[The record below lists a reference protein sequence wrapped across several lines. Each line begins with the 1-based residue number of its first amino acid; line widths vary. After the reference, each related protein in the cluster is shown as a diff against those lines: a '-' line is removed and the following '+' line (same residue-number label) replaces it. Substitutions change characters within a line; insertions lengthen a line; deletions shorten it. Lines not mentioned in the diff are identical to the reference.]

1 MVHLH
6 VHSMYS
12 LRDSII
18 RPEEMIER
26 LKEIGQDTIAIT
38 DHGRCLGS
46 IAIYKQLLENDMKY
60 IHGCEMYICNDVK
73 IKDKTDKYF
82 HLLILCKNE
91 KGRQNLNK
99 LMSISEHPDNKYNKP
114 RIDFEIL
121 SQYSE
126 GLICLSACMVGEISR
141 FLMSGNFEEAYSR
154 AKKYKELFGEDYYL
168 EIQSR
173 QEKEQ
178 MILNKQIVELA
189 KKLDIEVVTTTDA
202 HYVKKEDAKYQSKY
216 AFNGSFKED
225 GEMYFDC
232 YLQSED
238 EVREN
243 LFYLTKDMVDTAIK
257 NTHTIADKCNLE
269 MPLSAPI
276 MPHIDIP
283 RDFKDGKDWL
293 TFLCEGGFAKKL
305 NIDYKNKTTL
315 DKNRYLKRY
324 VCINEGS
331 EELEYKEELYQ
342 MLDLEIL
349 EYIERFEYELESLD
363 KMGFIDYILLVNS
376 YANIVTRRGIARGS
390 GGGSLICYLT
400 HITDIDP
407 IEHKLYFERFIDVGA
422 IALLEAGEI
431 TKKQLKIPDID
442 LDFGKEACGEI
453 LQFLYNKYGE
463 EKVASIGKF
472 GNNKTKGSIRDMCKV
487 LNIEL
492 QEADIIAKSF
502 SEYEIEEIDMMI
514 SGDIPTPKSAEEAIR
529 NTNKYKE
536 LFDYVRK
543 LNGLPKSFGLHSC
556 GKIISTSELDYFLPS
571 CYDKTGIRFLQGD
584 MHDVEDVGL
593 VKVDVLGLRTVDQE
607 YDTLEL
613 SNESIEFIDSK
624 QDFSDAKVL
633 DIFKKGN
640 TLGIFQMA
648 SFGMRETLKKMK
660 VSGIEDISVANALY
674 RPGAM
679 AYIDNFCRRKDG
691 VEEFEYLHED
701 LEPILK
707 NTYGI
712 MVFQEQI
719 IEIGRLAKLSN
730 PDELRQATAKKKLK
744 VLAKVKPELEE
755 NLKKRGWSQ
764 EQFNTLWADMLEFAK
779 YSFNKSH
786 SSAYAIIAYM
796 TAKQKAYYPIEFYC
810 GLMNSYIGHSAFVKD
825 EVGAIVEDMGKN
837 KVQFNKLNFRQDH
850 RRCGVQNGKIN
861 HAVPLIRDLNV
872 ETGRILYDMR
882 DMKFESFVDLILH
895 TKSVKLDT
903 SKLEVLIK
911 LDFFSEF
918 GNVTELCRILEIT
931 ERFKFGEAKSV
942 RKVKLL
948 NDPLYEIVAK
958 YSTDKNAKGKE
969 LATFTIVDCK
979 GLLRECE
986 EIIKLIA
993 LDDIPVRTKIEIQ
1006 QEYLG
1011 YISLVSGKEDD
1022 RPKLYVKENY
1032 IINKR
1037 LTGKPCGCNIICQSI
1052 GSGKQS
1058 KFVVWN
1064 KTLNKCGQIKKGDVI
1079 NCLRYKKNGDDFEL
1093 LEFSQII

>member
-1 MVHLH
+1 MINLH
-6 VHSMYS
+6 VHSMFS

-26 LKEIGQDTIAIT
+26 LKEIGQDAVAIT

-46 IAIYKQLLENDMKY
+46 ISIYKQLLENSIKY
-60 IHGCEMYICNDVK
+60 IHGCEMYICDDVK
-73 IKDKTDKYF
+73 VKDKNDKYY
-82 HLLILCKNE
+82 HLVVLCKNE

-121 SQYSE
+121 SKYSE

-141 FLMSGNFEEAYSR
+141 FLMSGNFEEAYNR
-154 AKKYKELFGEDYYL
+154 AKKYKELLGEDYYL

-178 MILNKQIVELA
+178 MMLNKQIVELA
-189 KKLDIEVVTTTDA
+189 KKLNIEVVVTTDA
-202 HYVKKEDAKYQSKY
+202 HYVRKEDAKYQSKY

-225 GEMYFDC
+225 GEMYLDC

-238 EVREN
+238 EVRQN
-243 LFYLTKDMVDTAIK
+243 LFYLSKEIVDVAVE
-257 NTHTIADKCNLE
+257 NTHTIANKCNLE

-283 RDFKDGKDWL
+283 KDFRDGRDWL
-293 TFLCEGGFAKKL
+293 TFLCIEGFAKKL

-315 DKNRYLKRY
+315 DKSRYLKRY
-324 VCINEGS
+324 VCVDENSDEPK
-331 EELEYKEELYQ
+331 YKEELYQ
-342 MLDLEIL
+342 MSDLEIL

-363 KMGFIDYILLVNS
+363 KMGFVDYILLVNS

-453 LQFLYNKYGE
+453 LQFLYSKYGE

-492 QEADIIAKSF
+492 QEADVIAKSF

-514 SGDIPTPKSAEEAIR
+514 SGDIPTPKSAEDAVK
-529 NTNKYKE
+529 NTKKYSE

-543 LNGLPKSFGLHSC
+543 LNGLPKSFGLHAC

-571 CYDKTGIRFLQGD
+571 CYDKTGVRFLQGD

-613 SNESIEFIDSK
+613 SNENVDFIDSK
-624 QDFSDAKVL
+624 QDFSDSKVL

-640 TLGIFQMA
+640 TLGVFQMA

-660 VSGIEDISVANALY
+660 ISGIEDISVANALY

-744 VLAKVKPELEE
+744 LLAKVKPELEE
-755 NLKKRGWSQ
+755 NLKKRGWNQ

-825 EVGAIVEDMGKN
+825 EVGAIVEDMAKN
-837 KVQFNKLNFRQDH
+837 KAQFNKLDFRQDH
-850 RRCGVQNGKIN
+850 RRCNVQNGKIN
-861 HAVPLIRDLNV
+861 HAIPLIRDLNV
-872 ETGRILYDMR
+872 ETGQILYDMK
-882 DMKFESFVDLILH
+882 DMQFDSFVDLILY
-895 TKSVKLDT
+895 TKNVKLDT
-903 SKLEVLIK
+903 SKLEILIK
-911 LDFFSEF
+911 LGVFSEF
-918 GNVTELCRILEIT
+918 GNISELYRILEIVD
-931 ERFKFGEAKSV
+931 RFKFGEAKSV
-942 RKVKLL
+942 RKAKLL

-969 LATFTIVDCK
+969 LATFSITDCR

-986 EIIKLIA
+986 EIVKSIA
-993 LDDIPVRTKIEIQ
+993 LEDIPVKSQIEIQ

-1011 YISLVSGKEDD
+1011 YISLASGKEDD
-1022 RPKLYVKENY
+1022 RPKLYIKEHY
-1032 IINKR
+1032 VINKKA
-1037 LTGKPCGCNIICQSI
+1037 TGKPCGCNIICQSI

-1079 NCLRYKKNGDDFEL
+1079 NCLGYKKNGDDFEL
-1093 LEFSQII
+1093 LDFSQIF